1 MTEIE
6 NRLTKL
12 EMLYSDQCQTI
23 EEMSGEMFQ
32 QQKEI
37 TQLKCQ
43 FEELKEQM
51 EAATSEIG
59 GNERPPHY

>member
-1 MTEIE
+1 MED
-6 NRLTKL
+6 RLTKL
-12 EMLYSDQCQTI
+12 EMIYSDQSQTI

-37 TQLKCQ
+37 TQLKFQ
-43 FEELKEQM
+43 IEELKEQM
-51 EAATSEIG
+51 EASTNEIG

>member
-1 MTEIE
+1 MFMED
-6 NRLTKL
+6 RLTKL
-12 EMLYSDQCQTI
+12 EMIYSDQSQTI

-37 TQLKCQ
+37 TQLKLQ
-43 FEELKEQM
+43 IEELKEQM
-51 EAATSEIG
+51 EASTNEIG

>member
-1 MTEIE
+1 MED
-6 NRLTKL
+6 RLTKL
-12 EMLYSDQCQTI
+12 EMLSSEQSKTI

-37 TQLKCQ
+37 TQLKLQ
-43 FEELKEQM
+43 IEELKERVDSS
-51 EAATSEIG
+51 AGEIG

>member
-1 MTEIE
+1 MED
-6 NRLTKL
+6 RLTKL
-12 EMLYSDQCQTI
+12 EMIYSDQSQTI

-37 TQLKCQ
+37 TQLKLQ
-43 FEELKEQM
+43 IEELKEQM
-51 EAATSEIG
+51 EASTNEIG

>member
-1 MTEIE
+1 MED
-6 NRLTKL
+6 RLTKL
-12 EMLYSDQCQTI
+12 EMLSSEQSKTI

-37 TQLKCQ
+37 TQLKLQ
-43 FEELKEQM
+43 IEELKEQM
-51 EAATSEIG
+51 EASANEIA

>member
-1 MTEIE
+1 MED
-6 NRLTKL
+6 RLTKL
-12 EMLYSDQCQTI
+12 EMLSSEQSQTI

-37 TQLKCQ
+37 TQLRLQ
-43 FEELKEQM
+43 IEELKEQM
-51 EAATSEIG
+51 EASANEIG

>member
-1 MTEIE
+1 MED
-6 NRLTKL
+6 RLNKL
-12 EMLYSDQCQTI
+12 EMLYSDQSQTI

-37 TQLKCQ
+37 TQLKQ
-43 FEELKEQM
+43 RIDELKEQV
-51 EAATSEIG
+51 EAGGNEIG